1 MGYIY
6 LLIDT
11 RNGKKYVG
19 KHNGNKKHYWSS
31 GIIPNR
37 IAKKYGRDIFNRCLL
52 EDNIPKHLLNEKE
65 IYYINKENSF
75 LDGYNTTVGGDGG
88 GDWIYHKSKEEIEK
102 ISEIKS
108 KKMSGRVFSEETILK
123 MKESGKKKKLTVEH
137 KKNISIAVRKR
148 GGFPHSEET
157 KKKLSE
163 LKMGIKNET
172 HSNFMKED
180 NPNFC
185 EISVNGIIY
194 KSIKEYSLIHNISY
208 KTIIYRLNSKT
219 KKFKDWVRLKP
230 KKESH

>member
-19 KHNGNKKHYWSS
+19 KHNGNKKNYWSS

-108 KKMSGRVFSEETILK
+108 
-123 MKESGKKKKLTVEH
+123 KKLTVEH